1 MERLE
6 PLNVLAFIH
15 DELLLFD
22 DHNHSTPS
30 EITKFLTPY
39 IKRVLRTV
47 IFIISESPDHL
58 LNQLIHRLA

>member
-30 EITKFLTPY
+30 DTTWNYK
-39 IKRVLRTV
+39 
-47 IFIISESPDHL
+47 ISHSIYQKSTANSYFHH
-58 LNQLIHRLA
+58 Q

>member
-6 PLNVLAFIH
+6 PLNILAFIH

-30 EITKFLTPY
+30 GITNFSLH
-39 IKRVLRTV
+39 
-47 IFIISESPDHL
+47 ISKEYCEQLFSSSVSL
-58 LNQLIHRLA
+58 LITFSIS